1 MKRRSL
7 IIFLTCIACCAL
19 VASFL
24 PKAVSTDG
32 LRQGDI
38 IFQVSR
44 SGQSTAIQ
52 LATHSKYSHVGMLM
66 RQDNRWY
73 VYEAERG
80 VELTDL
86 QEWIARDPQHHY
98 VIKRLKQNDLLTP
111 AAIAKLKNEGRKFL
125 GRPYDPYF
133 RWSDDEMY
141 CSELVWKTY
150 KNALG
155 VEVGKLRKLKDFDL
169 TSPTV
174 KRQLAL
180 RYGDKVPLD
189 STVVSPADVFDSPIL
204 CLVKTE

>member
-1 MKRRSL
+1 
-7 IIFLTCIACCAL
+7 
-19 VASFL
+19 
-24 PKAVSTDG
+24 
-32 LRQGDI
+32 
-38 IFQVSR
+38 
-44 SGQSTAIQ
+44 
-52 LATHSKYSHVGMLM
+52 
-66 RQDNRWY
+66 
-73 VYEAERG
+73 
-80 VELTDL
+80 
-86 QEWIARDPQHHY
+86 
-98 VIKRLKQNDLLTP
+98 
-111 AAIAKLKNEGRKFL
+111 
-125 GRPYDPYF
+125 
-133 RWSDDEMY
+133 MY